1 MNTEV
6 IIKFGSPN
14 QFPAPFN
21 GKSTKSTKL
30 SKHTTDTGGIVTN
43 GRISYTAVN
52 ALLTRIGIESG
63 METNF
68 AVGATNNSIIVERKV
83 YDNNGDIGYQI
94 AIYEDNGDITAF
106 CVEEATGNISLY
118 DSSEHSGL
126 VVLFAL
132 WECFYGEEE
141 FYNYYDM
148 LVEHMND
155 NELDEAWDCLS
166 LLSDNM
172 YRVVK
177 NELFP
182 LHDLNDSVNIVSIT
196 SNVSSGIYTP
206 TSTLYGEFSYLKT
219 SEDDKPRKR
228 YSIED
233 IVGKYPVSN
242 RTFTNEELTMIKDN
256 RLDETYIPDE
266 TDIEVCMD
274 IVNTTGTKN
283 PFRTFTFSGPPGTG
297 KSSKAKAIAN
307 GICLPEI
314 IFSCHPGTEIFDFVG
329 QVLPPD
335 MDDMEK
341 ESWNFA
347 ARIEELGGLNFK
359 NIAQVYGLPTVE
371 DILLAPEDVFID
383 ITGKNLTDSGRKPT
397 VDDAVKV
404 WTRFMHEKFN
414 EALRSLQVSLKSGSS
429 FRYVKAPFIEAV
441 EKGYLIEVQ
450 EPTTVLNQGVF
461 VGLNSILNEGTYT
474 LQTGETIYRHPDN
487 TIIFTTNVDLE
498 GLNDMNIS
506 FLDRSQGVY
515 NIQKPSISEVCERVM
530 SISGNKDKKLVME
543 ICKLCDSIESSMQKE
558 GITDGICG
566 IRSAINWATK
576 AIYTNPYRAALST
589 VIGKTS
595 LRDEN
600 QKRMLRKLDES
611 YFFQFKNR

>member
-1 MNTEV
+1 MDMKTTNT
-6 IIKFGSPN
+6 ILHFGTAFPSP
-14 QFPAPFN
+14 FT
-21 GKSTKSTKL
+21 GRSSKCTEL
-30 SKHTTDTGGIVTN
+30 SKYTKMTGGIVAN
-43 GRISYTAVN
+43 GRISSSAVK
-52 ALLTRIGIESG
+52 AIVTRREIEIGSG
-63 METNF
+63 TNIAIGNTF
-68 AVGATNNSIIVERKV
+68 NSTIVELKDV
-83 YDNNGDIGYQI
+83 DNYGNVFYQI
-94 AIYEDNGDITAF
+94 AAYETNGNLTTFI
-106 CVEEATGNISLY
+106 VEEATGKISLY
-118 DSSEHSGL
+118 NESSGWVAL
-126 VVLFAL
+126 LAL
-132 WECFYGEEE
+132 WESLYSDEE
-141 FYNYYDM
+141 FYNTYEIFSKLMEVNDYD
-148 LVEHMND
+148 N
-155 NELDEAWDCLS
+155 AWNCVSILA
-166 LLSDNM
+166 DNM
-172 YRVVK
+172 YRVIK

-182 LHDLNDSVNIVSIT
+182 LNELNDSINNVIIEKNIAD
-196 SNVSSGIYTP
+196 GIYEP
-206 TSTLYGEFSYLKT
+206 TTTLFGHFSYLKT
-219 SEDDKPRKR
+219 NEETVQRKQ
-228 YSIED
+228 YSIAD

-266 TDIEVCMD
+266 TDIEVCTD

-359 NIAQVYGLPTVE
+359 NIAQIYGLPTVE
-371 DILLAPEDVFID
+371 DITFAPEEVFLD
-383 ITGKNLTDSGRKPT
+383 ITGKNITDSGRKPT
-397 VDDAVKV
+397 VDDAVKA
-404 WTRFMHEKFN
+404 WTQFMHEKFN

-530 SISGNKDKKLVME
+530 SISGNTDKKMVLE